1 MAEKTFPQVERR
13 KELQLSDDHI
23 EEIAERA
30 AEKAVKKMTDQVYKA
45 VGKSVLQKL
54 FYITGAICLAGY
66 FWLQSKG
73 LLPK

>member
-1 MAEKTFPQVERR
+1 MPDRTFPQIERR
-13 KELQLSDDHI
+13 KELQLSDEHI
-23 EEIAERA
+23 EQIAERA

-54 FYITGAICLAGY
+54 FYITGAIAVAGY

>member
-1 MAEKTFPQVERR
+1 MIELTYPEIDRR
-13 KELQLSDDHI
+13 KEIALSDDHI
-23 EEIAERA
+23 ELIAERA

-45 VGKSVLQKL
+45 VGKSILQKL
-54 FYITGAICLAGY
+54 FYITGALALAGY